1 MALRLRINVSA
12 VILVVYDVYRSSVM
26 IDVEQNKEYLRY
38 LRTMDVMTES
48 FRLVVSL
55 LESYNSD
62 THA

>member
-1 MALRLRINVSA
+1 MNVSA